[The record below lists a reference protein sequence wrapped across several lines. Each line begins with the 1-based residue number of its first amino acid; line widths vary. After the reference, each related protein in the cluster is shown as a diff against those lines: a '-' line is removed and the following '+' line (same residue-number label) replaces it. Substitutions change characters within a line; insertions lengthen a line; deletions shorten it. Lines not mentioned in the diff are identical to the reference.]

1 MTSLVS
7 PLAVAPEGVSQV
19 TKSCRAMSTLFPSL
33 EPRLVEA
40 LGFSTDALCEDESD
54 LLKREAQHH
63 AWLRGIAECNSN
75 LVPIGKTASEHY
87 EEEEEEEEE
96 DEDSEEDSDEEAE
109 IDDMDEVNGYTDS
122 PDDAEINEVDMEG
135 NEDQDQWMI

>member
-1 MTSLVS
+1 
-7 PLAVAPEGVSQV
+7 
-19 TKSCRAMSTLFPSL
+19 MSTLFPSL

-40 LGFSTDALCEDESD
+40 LGFSADALCEDESD

-63 AWLRGIAECNSN
+63 AW
-75 LVPIGKTASEHY
+75 HY